1 MKSGFSPALFWAVAA
16 SLLMAACQTTGSS
29 SSEYSK
35 LDASGMA
42 TLEQIKGTEAEARA
56 KGYRPLNKAEIEA
69 ISENKKQTLSL
80 SRNGV
85 PFTLKFQPA
94 DTKYSKPEW
103 IVRMTVGKT
112 WQDLIYKYHS
122 GTGHFII
129 ADSFKSMKEQNAM
142 FIRPYVNDAGEYICA
157 NQHAYLV
164 PCTVH

>member
-1 MKSGFSPALFWAVAA
+1 MNKFTLTVVAAA
-16 SLLMAACQTTGSS
+16 SLLMAACQTTGS

-42 TLEQIKGTEAEARA
+42 TLEQVKGTEAEARS

-69 ISENKKQTLSL
+69 ISENKKTLSL
-80 SRNGV
+80 TRNGI
-85 PFTLKFQPA
+85 PFTLKFRPA

-112 WQDLIYKYHS
+112 WQDLIYDYNTK
-122 GTGHFII
+122 TGHIAV
-129 ADSFKSMKEQNAM
+129 ADSFKSMKEKNEM
-142 FIRPYVNDAGEYICA
+142 YLRPYVNDAGEYICA